1 MVLQHVQ
8 QLSVVYLH
16 ELPRDLPGQVWTHTL
31 DQREEALAQL
41 LLLLLGWSG
50 GQHGGGELLLALDE
64 DGLLL
69 IAGATWLWGL
79 ATIASLPTTPVG
91 VAADTLPA
99 SGPCLVP
106 GPKLPGPLLM
116 LLVPSASTPS
126 PASSELAA
134 TSPSS
139 VLATTSPSTELAANS
154 AHVHAMVV
162 VD

>member
-1 MVLQHVQ
+1 MVDLQEH
-8 QLSVVYLH
+8 
-16 ELPRDLPGQVWTHTL
+16 PGDLPGQVRPNFL
-31 DQREEALAQL
+31 YQREEALAQL

-50 GQHGGGELLLALDE
+50 GQHGGGEQLLALDE

-69 IAGATWLWGL
+69 IAGATWLWSV
-79 ATIASLPTTPVG
+79 AAVADLPTTPVG

-106 GPKLPGPLLM
+106 GPKLPGPLL
-116 LLVPSASTPS
+116 LVLVPSASAPS

-139 VLATTSPSTELAANS
+139 ELAATS
-154 AHVHAMVV
+154 AKVHAMVV

>member
-1 MVLQHVQ
+1 MQQH
-8 QLSVVYLH
+8 SVVTLQ
-16 ELPRDLPGQVWTHTL
+16 ELPRDLPGQFWTHTL

-41 LLLLLGWSG
+41 LLLLLGWSD
-50 GQHGGGELLLALDE
+50 GQHGGGERLLALD

-69 IAGATWLWGL
+69 IAGATWLWSV
-79 ATIASLPTTPVG
+79 AAVADLPTTPVG

-106 GPKLPGPLLM
+106 GPKLPGPLL
-116 LLVPSASTPS
+116 LVLVPSASAPS

-134 TSPSS
+134 TS
-139 VLATTSPSTELAANS
+139 AK
-154 AHVHAMVV
+154 VHAMVV